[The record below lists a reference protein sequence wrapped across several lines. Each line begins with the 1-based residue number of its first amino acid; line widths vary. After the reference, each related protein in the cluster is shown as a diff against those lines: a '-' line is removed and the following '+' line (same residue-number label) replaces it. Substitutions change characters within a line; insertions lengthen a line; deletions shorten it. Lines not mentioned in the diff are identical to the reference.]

1 MLTLDPK
8 SLTTPELHNYMELGV
23 GLQYLNF
30 RVMYGTSFNSGSNVK
45 NGVRLGVS
53 F

>member
-1 MLTLDPK
+1 
-8 SLTTPELHNYMELGV
+8 MELGV
-23 GLQYLNF
+23 GVQYLNF
-30 RVMYGTSFNSGSNVK
+30 RVMYGTSFNSGGNAK